1 MRKLFKWVLLASI
14 MLLVGNHVE
23 ARESST
29 ELGNAVNETLT
40 ETQSYK
46 QSTTIE
52 QVTTEPANTETVMST
67 LSYDN
72 ADNFSGTLI
81 QKNLASGSDDA
92 ILQVETHDAQSTYK
106 ENGSEWQQSLTNDS
120 HLNRLNVLSLSQVR
134 NLLTTLDTIGQWTG
148 SLSDQTIS
156 FSGENEQLTN
166 LLNTFVSESYNN
178 DANHQIQLVTDRY
191 TNEIKAVE
199 WTVSGTSRIDN
210 QAVTTTIE
218 VKLSQL

>member
-72 ADNFSGTLI
+72 ADNFSGTFI
-81 QKNLASGSDDA
+81 QKNTASGSNDA
-92 ILQVETHDAQSTYK
+92 ILQVETSDAQSTYK
-106 ENGSEWQQSLTNDS
+106 ENGGEWQQSLTNDS

-148 SLSDQTIS
+148 SLSDQTVS

-191 TNEIKAVE
+191 TNEIKSIE
-199 WTVSGTSRIDN
+199 WTISGTSRINN
-210 QAVTTTIE
+210 QAVTTSIE

>member
-81 QKNLASGSDDA
+81 QKNPASGSDDA

-120 HLNRLNVLSLSQVR
+120 HLDRLNVLSLGQIHSI
-134 NLLTTLDTIGQWTG
+134 LTTLDTIGEWTG
-148 SLSDQTIS
+148 SLSDQTVS
-156 FSGENEQLTN
+156 FSGENQQLNN
-166 LLNTFVSESYNN
+166 LLNGIVSESYNK
-178 DANHQIQLVTDRY
+178 DAAHQIQLVTDRY
-191 TNEIKAVE
+191 TNEIKSIE
-199 WTVSGTSRIDN
+199 WTVSGTSRINN
-210 QAVTTTIE
+210 QAVTTSIE